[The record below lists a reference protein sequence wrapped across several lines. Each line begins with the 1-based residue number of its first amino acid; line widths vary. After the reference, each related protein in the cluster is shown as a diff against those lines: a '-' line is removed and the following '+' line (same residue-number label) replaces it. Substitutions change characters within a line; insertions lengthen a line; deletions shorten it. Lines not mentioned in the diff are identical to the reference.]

1 MAAENETNTQAG
13 ASTETT
19 PAGDKVLFGL
29 ENVTIFPKTGENV
42 WGNPI
47 RIPGAIN
54 LALNPSGSTNAL
66 FADNKKYFNSIA
78 NTGWEGD
85 LEMVMFPDEFYI
97 AALGWKHDDRGG
109 LVEVSDAVPKPF
121 ALAFEVSGDIQKRR
135 VVFFECTATRPASEA
150 KTTEDTTTPQT
161 QKSTVTAV
169 PVKFPKVTTARYVLP
184 ASTDDKTSFEGF
196 YESVVMPKFE
206 AETAA

>member
-1 MAAENETNTQAG
+1 MAENETNPQAD
-13 ASTETT
+13 AAAEATAT
-19 PAGDKVLFGL
+19 GDKVLFGL
-29 ENVTIFPKTGENV
+29 ENVTIFPKTGENA
-42 WGNPI
+42 WGDPI
-47 RIPGAIN
+47 KIPGAIN

-66 FADNKKYFNSIA
+66 FADNKKYYNSIA

-97 AALGWKHDDRGG
+97 AALGWKHDERGG

-121 ALAFEVSGDIQKRR
+121 ALAFEVSGDAQKRR
-135 VVFFECTATRPASEA
+135 VVFYECTATRPASEA

-169 PVKFPKVTTARYVLP
+169 PVKFPKVTAARYVLP
-184 ASTDDKTSFEGF
+184 ASTDDKTSFDGF
-196 YESVVMPKFE
+196 YESVVTPKFE
-206 AETAA
+206 AAA

>member
-29 ENVTIFPKTGENV
+29 ENVTIFPKTGENT
-42 WGNPI
+42 WSNPI

-206 AETAA
+206 AEAAA

>member
-1 MAAENETNTQAG
+1 MAENETSPQADAG
-13 ASTETT
+13 AETT
-19 PAGDKVLFGL
+19 ATGDKVLYGL
-29 ENVTIFPKTGENV
+29 ENVTIFPKTGENA
-42 WGNPI
+42 WGDPI
-47 RIPGAIN
+47 KIPGAVS

-97 AALGWKHDDRGG
+97 AALGWKLDGRGG
-109 LVEVSDAVPKPF
+109 LVEVSDAVPRPF
-121 ALAFEVSGDIQKRR
+121 ALAFEVSGDAHKRR
-135 VVFFECTATRPASEA
+135 VVFYECTATRPASEA

-184 ASTDDKTSFEGF
+184 ASTDDRASFDGF
-196 YESVVMPKFE
+196 YEEVVVPKFD
-206 AETAA
+206 AAA

>member
-29 ENVTIFPKTGENV
+29 ENVTIFPKIGENA
-42 WGNPI
+42 WGDPI

-206 AETAA
+206 AEAAA